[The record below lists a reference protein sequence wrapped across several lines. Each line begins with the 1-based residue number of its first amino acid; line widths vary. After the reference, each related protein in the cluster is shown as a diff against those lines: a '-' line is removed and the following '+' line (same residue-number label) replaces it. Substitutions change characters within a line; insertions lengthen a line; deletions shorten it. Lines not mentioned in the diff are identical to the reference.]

1 MCMRIV
7 SVIGRKDA
15 GKTTL
20 LIALAR
26 EFKRQGKRVMTI
38 KHASHP
44 AVLDHEG
51 TDTWRHFHE
60 GSAERTL
67 IASPDIRAVFE
78 RSPDDTD
85 PETLARRY
93 LAGADIV
100 LVEGFKRFPIPR
112 IEVHRKSLGHPPL
125 FDEAGT
131 LTKHWIAIVTDNP
144 SLTAT
149 TRVIRFQDTMWLP
162 LLAGLTW
169 EHAKV
174 LEP

>member
-1 MCMRIV
+1 MRIV
-7 SVIGRKDA
+7 SIIGRKDA

-20 LIALAR
+20 LVALAR

-44 AVLDHEG
+44 ADVDREG
-51 TDTWRHFHE
+51 TDSWRHFVE
-60 GSAERTL
+60 GAAERTL
-67 IASPDIRAVFE
+67 IAAPETRIVFE

-93 LAGADIV
+93 FQDADIV
-100 LVEGFKRFPIPR
+100 IVEGFKRAPIPR
-112 IEVHRKSLGHPPL
+112 IEVHRKSLKEPPL
-125 FDEAGT
+125 RDGAGE
-131 LTKHWIAIVTDNP
+131 LASLWIAIVTDDA
-144 SLTAT
+144 SLRADC
-149 TRVIRFQDTMWLP
+149 RVIRFQDTMWLP
-162 LLAGLTW
+162 LLGSLTW

>member
-1 MCMRIV
+1 MRIV

-20 LIALAR
+20 LVALAR

-44 AVLDHEG
+44 ADVDREG
-51 TDTWRHFHE
+51 TDSWRHFVE
-60 GSAERTL
+60 GAAERTL
-67 IASPDIRAVFE
+67 IAAPETRVIFE

-93 LAGADIV
+93 LAEADIV
-100 LVEGFKRFPIPR
+100 LVEGFKRAPVPR
-112 IEVHRKSLGHPPL
+112 IEVHRKSLNLPPL
-125 FDEAGT
+125 LVDAGE
-131 LTKHWIAIVTDNP
+131 LADLWIAVVTDD
-144 SLTAT
+144 AT
-149 TRVIRFQDTMWLP
+149 LRTSGRVIRFQDTMWLP
-162 LLAGLTW
+162 LLASLTW
-169 EHAKV
+169 EQAKV